1 MSVTLTP
8 VDAGDSRLRAALGT
22 AGLPTADLD
31 TAAARFF
38 AAADADGPIGWG
50 GLEGE
55 GSDRLLRSLVV
66 VEGGRGQGRGRALLA
81 ALETEARRTGARRLW
96 LLTTSAADFFA
107 AAGWRRVDR
116 SVAPAAIAATS
127 QFATLCPASAVCLA
141 RDLAA
146 S

>member
-8 VDAGDSRLRAALGT
+8 VDAKDPGLRDALDV
-22 AGLPTADLD
+22 AGLPTADLE
-31 TAAARFF
+31 TAEVRFF

-66 VEGGRGQGRGRALLA
+66 AEGERGRGRGRALLA
-81 ALETEARRTGARRLW
+81 ALETEAARTGARRLW

-116 SVAPAAIAATS
+116 LAAPAVIAATS
-127 QFATLCPASAVCLA
+127 QFATLCPASAVCLT